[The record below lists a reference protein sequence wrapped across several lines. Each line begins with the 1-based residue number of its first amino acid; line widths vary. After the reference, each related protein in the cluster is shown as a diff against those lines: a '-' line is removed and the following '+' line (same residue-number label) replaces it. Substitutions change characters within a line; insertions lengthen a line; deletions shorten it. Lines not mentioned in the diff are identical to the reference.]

1 MRNKLRVIMGA
12 AGVAAVLGIA
22 ACEGKTV
29 VVPQAATPT
38 VTVTNHATPAPTAT
52 NVQPSSPTPA
62 PPATTPATSYAQ
74 DITNAGIVAPVAWID
89 STGQKLCA
97 DWQSGMSTADT
108 DQILLSGGIH
118 PNHVAIFDSI
128 TNTDLCPGVT
138 R

>member
-1 MRNKLRVIMGA
+1 MRNKLRVVIGA
-12 AGVAAVLGIA
+12 AVLVTVLGIA
-22 ACEGKTV
+22 ACGGRTV

-38 VTVTNHATPAPTAT
+38 VTVTNHGTPAPTVT
-52 NVQPSSPTPA
+52 NVQPSSPAPA

-74 DITNAGIVAPVAWID
+74 DITNAGIVAPVTWIY
-89 STGQKLCA
+89 STGNQLCA

-118 PNHVAIFDSI
+118 PNHVELFDSI